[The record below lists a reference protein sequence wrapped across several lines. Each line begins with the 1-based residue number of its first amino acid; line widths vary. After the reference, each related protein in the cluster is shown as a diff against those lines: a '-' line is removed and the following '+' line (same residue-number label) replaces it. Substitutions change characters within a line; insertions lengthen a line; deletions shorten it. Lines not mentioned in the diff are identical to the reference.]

1 MAANQREDAAASSSM
16 NPAAA
21 VQRED
26 VPRSL
31 TLQCC
36 FLSLDTLCYENS
48 SGDIRRISKLH
59 QVMTKSNGF
68 NVFLIV
74 SICVLGV

>member
-1 MAANQREDAAASSSM
+1 MAANHREDAAASSSM
-16 NPAAA
+16 NPAAV

-36 FLSLDTLCYENS
+36 FLSLGADAGIDEQERAEPS
-48 SGDIRRISKLH
+48 VAGR
-59 QVMTKSNGF
+59 
-68 NVFLIV
+68 
-74 SICVLGV
+74 